1 MPTKKDAQSLR
12 RVMRETTKLD
22 ERRQELDRQQLELM
36 QRLGSDT
43 IAQWLR
49 EDLDARRWVAT
60 TPPLPTRASP
70 AA

>member
-12 RVMRETTKLD
+12 RVMRDTTKLD
-22 ERRQELDRQQLELM
+22 DRRQQLERERLELM

-43 IAQWLR
+43 IARWLQ

-60 TPPLPTRASP
+60 TPPLPMRESP
-70 AA
+70 A

>member
-1 MPTKKDAQSLR
+1 MAMKKDAQSLR

-22 ERRQELDRQQLELM
+22 ERRRELEREQLELM

-49 EDLDARRWVAT
+49 EDLEARRWVAT
-60 TPPLPTRASP
+60 TPPLPTPAS
-70 AA
+70 AT